1 MQYKSLPHSLPNI
14 MKNKLLFSYLFLCFW
29 PLNIYASIDF
39 ISKKITLNDG
49 LCNNNVK
56 HIYQDTKGF
65 IWISTLNGLS
75 RYDGTSFIT
84 LKPDE
89 NDLHSIKDHRIDHII
104 EDNNG
109 LIWIYSPS
117 ENFCCYNLRKEK
129 YMNFYG
135 NEYLNQKYSKIYI
148 ASNGEIWLWHNRNGC
163 RKIIYNGTDLSST
176 AYKKEFNTLSSNNVL
191 TVKEGLQGN
200 IWIGTTA
207 GLNLM
212 NNDDSNIFMK
222 EKSFE
227 NIVVYNNKEYFI
239 SKDNLIYS
247 YSSESESLVLITKIP
262 FGNLSITSSFNNNE
276 LWYIFSNIGM
286 ITYNIENDTFDANI
300 NYELK
305 NGTYKTD
312 NKNNHWIYNH
322 SGNIWNIDSDNKI
335 LKLNLIP
342 SNKLGFIDF
351 ERYNIYEDSRGLI
364 WFSTYGNGAFIYD
377 RNNNSVQH
385 IKSNIDGTGLIDS
398 DYLLCLF
405 EDRQGGIWISSEY
418 VGLSRLTVINEGTE
432 RILPNLKHLTD
443 RSNTIRMVKQTG
455 ENEIWVATRN
465 GELYCYDKDLNQ
477 KYSKQVF
484 DYNIYSISIDPD
496 GNKWIGSRGNGVLI
510 NNQWYK
516 HDNKDT
522 TSISENNIFSIYHD
536 KKNRTWLGLFGGGL
550 SLAYKENNRYKFRS
564 FLNNNY
570 NQKQLRVIEEDGNNN
585 MWIGTNDGLFII
597 NPDSIIENPEN
608 YQVLC
613 VENHKLKSNEIKSLY
628 YDKKGHMYIST
639 SGEGF
644 AICNINNSEIKYFNS
659 KNGLLNDII
668 LSINE
673 DNNGNI
679 WLATEYGI
687 SKFKPGS
694 ESFEN
699 FIFSSNSLANVYT
712 ENSSCR
718 LKDGRILFGTNNGLM
733 ILHPEKLNYNS
744 SSSKAAFTN
753 LKVNGID
760 MKTSDLYFPIK
771 ESIT

>member
-135 NEYLNQKYSKIYI
+135 NEDLNQKYSKIYI

-305 NGTYKTD
+305 NGTYK
-312 NKNNHWIYNH
+312 
-322 SGNIWNIDSDNKI
+322 
-335 LKLNLIP
+335 
-342 SNKLGFIDF
+342 
-351 ERYNIYEDSRGLI
+351 
-364 WFSTYGNGAFIYD
+364 D
-377 RNNNSVQH
+377 RKSV
-385 IKSNIDGTGLIDS
+385 
-398 DYLLCLF
+398 
-405 EDRQGGIWISSEY
+405 
-418 VGLSRLTVINEGTE
+418 V
-432 RILPNLKHLTD
+432 
-443 RSNTIRMVKQTG
+443 
-455 ENEIWVATRN
+455 
-465 GELYCYDKDLNQ
+465 
-477 KYSKQVF
+477 
-484 DYNIYSISIDPD
+484 
-496 GNKWIGSRGNGVLI
+496 
-510 NNQWYK
+510 
-516 HDNKDT
+516 
-522 TSISENNIFSIYHD
+522 
-536 KKNRTWLGLFGGGL
+536 
-550 SLAYKENNRYKFRS
+550 
-564 FLNNNY
+564 
-570 NQKQLRVIEEDGNNN
+570 
-585 MWIGTNDGLFII
+585 
-597 NPDSIIENPEN
+597 
-608 YQVLC
+608 
-613 VENHKLKSNEIKSLY
+613 
-628 YDKKGHMYIST
+628 
-639 SGEGF
+639 
-644 AICNINNSEIKYFNS
+644 
-659 KNGLLNDII
+659 
-668 LSINE
+668 
-673 DNNGNI
+673 
-679 WLATEYGI
+679 
-687 SKFKPGS
+687 
-694 ESFEN
+694 
-699 FIFSSNSLANVYT
+699 
-712 ENSSCR
+712 
-718 LKDGRILFGTNNGLM
+718 
-733 ILHPEKLNYNS
+733 
-744 SSSKAAFTN
+744 
-753 LKVNGID
+753 
-760 MKTSDLYFPIK
+760 
-771 ESIT
+771 